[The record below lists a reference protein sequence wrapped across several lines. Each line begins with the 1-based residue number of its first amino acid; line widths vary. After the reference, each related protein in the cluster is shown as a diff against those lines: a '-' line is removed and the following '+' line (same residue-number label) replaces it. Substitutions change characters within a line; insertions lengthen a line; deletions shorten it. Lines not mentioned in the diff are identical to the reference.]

1 MKQNCFKSGP
11 FSSSFPE
18 WQKKASAAKSAIR
31 SSSGELKLTPKAFG
45 ARRKT
50 KLVHENFETSN
61 KSSAE
66 QQRKPPTG
74 IPPLKK
80 SWWRFLLLYRFFSPN
95 SISSLSLSPSVC
107 MFCLCWPV
115 RIMLVPVLTVLFLFW
130 NRAHPPQP
138 LNFLFRMTLGRYS
151 FLLATLM
158 GKVVWSSNVPPP
170 PHHILLF
177 TSCLCICVSA
187 FK

>member
-95 SISSLSLSPSVC
+95 SISSLSLSLCMYVLLMLASPDYACSGADGVVFVLKQGPPSSTPQ
-107 MFCLCWPV
+107 LPV
-115 RIMLVPVLTVLFLFW
+115 SNDLG
-130 NRAHPPQP
+130 P
-138 LNFLFRMTLGRYS
+138 L
-151 FLLATLM
+151 LLSPGHTN
-158 GKVVWSSNVPPP
+158 GE
-170 PHHILLF
+170 
-177 TSCLCICVSA
+177 SCLEL
-187 FK
+187 